1 MYASQWFLTVFAA
14 KFPLN
19 LAYRI
24 FDIFLTEGLG
34 KLSVESLI
42 VTLLQP
48 ENDFLEP
55 EIQPNSPEMTNFPFF
70 RTF

>member
-1 MYASQWFLTVFAA
+1 MKFYQLECAIEEYLPEISTHFKSIELEPHMYASQWFLTVFAA

-34 KLSVESLI
+34 
-42 VTLLQP
+42 
-48 ENDFLEP
+48 
-55 EIQPNSPEMTNFPFF
+55 
-70 RTF
+70 